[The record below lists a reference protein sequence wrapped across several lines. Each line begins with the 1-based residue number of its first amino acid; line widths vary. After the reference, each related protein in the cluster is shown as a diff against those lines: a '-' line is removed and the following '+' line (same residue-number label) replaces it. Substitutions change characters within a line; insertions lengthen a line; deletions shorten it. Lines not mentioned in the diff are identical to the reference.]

1 VMRAHGEVFG
11 TIRPAGTAV
20 VVGLLDPRW
29 LVELEL
35 DAVLGNHP

>member
-1 VMRAHGEVFG
+1 VFG

-29 LVELEL
+29 FVEIEL
-35 DAVLGNHP
+35 DAILGATS